1 MSLRTHSETQIREKI
16 NKKGNYQKFTMPF
29 ETKKNENGT
38 ATPCKLLKGAAH
50 GKMS

>member
-1 MSLRTHSETQIREKI
+1 MITNYIDYFFI
-16 NKKGNYQKFTMPF
+16 KKGNYQKFTMPF

-38 ATPCKLLKGAAH
+38 ATPCKFLKGAAH